1 MAKNLVLGYELDAT
15 ANTVILPGNIFAE
28 NIQLIT
34 DVDSGTII
42 YNFADPAKGFS
53 SVTFNESTE
62 KTSVVLDHDISSLS
76 SDTKLQIFVDGDN
89 SINVKDELLDP
100 VNKIRVSNPENLID
114 TDFEYGLQST
124 KWETL
129 ELSGNIPSFYA
140 SGTDGGLRAIN
151 RVESV
156 SGSNQISCYFD
167 EPHGLA
173 QGSPILIQG
182 LTSRNAEGKYL
193 ITSIIDDYAFIYKA
207 KGTQN
212 YTGNINGPYTTIDPG
227 QFYIGSQ
234 IAFDENEGIISDHAA
249 NSTLTI
255 TTPEAHGLQ
264 PDSSIYLLNTI
275 APKTV
280 RLTNNTATAP
290 DDRPYIDTQEQL
302 SLNLTADYTKTE
314 TKQLRGMYYK
324 KIDATN
330 VDVST
335 DRILWSGH
343 KLKEGDALLYVPS
356 NGDSPIGGLT
366 PMKIYHIRDVVS
378 EVSFKLCAN
387 DNSRNGN
394 APSMSAA
401 INLTSEGTYN
411 FGRGQFILAYW
422 QSYYYA
428 PRYNYYTQFYA
439 KGHRYS
445 NGGSGWDLRDS
456 TYYDAAKG
464 GYVGLMGDR
473 PDYFVLASNTTRNVY
488 STIHYRGWYYPW
500 DDSGQM
506 PNSDTYLGSSAMYDS
521 NNIADDKNFIE
532 DVTRY
537 SGLGYNWRKSSRASD
552 QYNSTYLSLYD
563 VGQYSSST
571 YSNSSLLNYDYYLIP
586 LKEDEEADTLYFPDG
601 TWTTGD
607 TLVTPSWSAPSGIYY
622 PTWTGTSNYSTN
634 YDNSYTQ
641 VPASTEY
648 EVLAVSPQRVKLTYT
663 GTNTRIGRVG
673 YGSQANSAVFSANTA
688 NQFYSSFYSPDHGIS
703 SADTATIT
711 TTGTLPTAG
720 SGALELDSES
730 NMAEMTAILDQTL
743 QDFCDGDTNHVQT
756 ILDGAG
762 YYYPIRYGQSF
773 PYVFSSSYLRLN
785 QGYVNESG
793 ISAASFNQSASDRNW
808 ATGNV
813 EDFLTGVANY
823 EGRGYNAKS
832 STAWV
837 RNKNVD
843 FYSWA
848 FAPPKDTLTD
858 FRPYTYIYHQSIL
871 SQYSINRTNLT
882 GTTWYYEARYALLS
896 YSSRRGAVVKV
907 RFWNEDWQSGTND
920 FSPTGYRPQYLSGT
934 GEDFLE
940 YNFVIQR
947 TNSDSYST
955 SEIQTLVQDM
965 ATALNT
971 DFIAPSLTA
980 GDTVGFTIINNDRFS
995 LKATGGQAIKLSDAG
1010 TPNTVFSLSGAAG
1023 FGILD
1028 GTYSIKNTP
1037 SDTTF
1042 TIETPFE
1049 AAPKEI
1055 TFNANTLVNSTDYW
1069 INIATGHNLL
1079 SGTPLV
1085 YSAASGQSNVGGL
1098 EDGSVYY
1105 AFVLDD
1111 NHFQLAEDI
1120 ASSISGDVIT
1130 LDNASQGIHSLTANV
1145 INGLVPATGNV
1156 TITSN
1161 KVTGDDTLFKRYY
1174 KPGDE
1179 FIYVDNSQT
1188 PGSLQTA
1195 TVAAITDD
1203 IEMYLTG
1210 DAPAE
1215 VTNSHYMIG
1224 TQVYTRPDGTFVH
1237 RPFDGGVEIT
1247 AGSSPDSQIIR
1258 QTRKYFRYQSGKGI
1272 QCSLAINFN
1281 PPRPFLS
1288 LTSSANVVTGTT
1300 EYPHGLANASSIEV
1314 SSATVEGYN
1323 GNHLVQ
1329 SVPDEF
1335 TITYNT
1341 DSDPAG
1347 GVAGG
1352 FPEYSVDG
1360 WLNSSVR
1367 AGLFDDQNGIF
1378 WEYDGATLYAVRR
1391 SSTQQI
1397 PGRIS
1402 ARNRSNI
1409 LTGTNTSFTSQ
1420 LVVGDKIVIRG
1431 MTYKI
1436 VKINSDL
1443 KLTIQPAYR
1452 GADSDNIIGT
1462 KTVDVRI
1469 PQTQWN
1475 EDVCDGT
1482 GPSGFVLDTK
1492 KIQMAYIDYSWYGA
1506 GKVRFGFKTSKGRVN
1521 YVHSFLHNNRLT
1533 EAYMRS
1539 GNVPARYEIENTGE
1553 VTYIPSLF
1561 HWGTS
1566 VIMDGTFD
1574 DDKAYQF
1581 TASSDTLTF
1590 TNGEANTATTNSAST
1605 LSYQYN
1611 RDKRTF
1617 EWFVNLNF
1625 PTSDAGKFN
1634 TGTKLYTTD
1643 EELDGHEVYRA
1654 FYSGS
1659 SYRVQIYIADGFNTP
1674 VNYPS
1679 VASGT
1684 EVSIGAPASGG
1695 EGDDTET
1702 LQNSIPLIS
1711 IRLAPSVDN
1720 SITGDLG
1727 ARDIINRMQ
1736 LQLKE
1741 AGVIVTHDSEVRL
1754 ILNGNLNNLN
1764 FEDVTSPSLSNL
1776 VTHDAGDDVI
1786 GGKVIYSFRASA
1798 GTSTTQDLSQV
1809 SDLGNSILGGDA
1821 VFPNGPDLITLA
1833 VQPLDTGDINSSTP
1847 YQTSARLTW
1856 TESQA

>member
-1 MAKNLVLGYELDAT
+1 MAKNLVLGYELDAE
-15 ANTVILPGNIFAE
+15 ANTVIIPGNVFAE
-28 NIQLIT
+28 KIQLIT

-42 YNFADPAKGFS
+42 YNFADPNKGFS
-53 SVTFNESTE
+53 SVSFNEATE
-62 KTSVVLDHDISSLS
+62 KTSIVLDQDISSLS
-76 SDTKLQIFVDGDN
+76 SNTKLQIFVDGDN

-151 RVESV
+151 RVVSI
-156 SGSNQISCYFD
+156 SGSNAVTCYFD

-193 ITSIIDDYAFIYKA
+193 ITSVIDDYAFTYKA

-212 YTGNINGPYTTIDPG
+212 YSGNINGPYTTIDPG

-234 IAFDENEGIISDHAA
+234 ITFDENEGMISDHGA
-249 NSTLTI
+249 NSTITI
-255 TTPEAHGLQ
+255 TTPEAHGFQ
-264 PDSSIYLLNTI
+264 RNSSVYLLNTI
-275 APKTV
+275 APKTIRV
-280 RLTNNTATAP
+280 TGNTASAP
-290 DDRPYIDTQEQL
+290 DGRPFIDSTA
-302 SLNLTADYTKTE
+302 SISTTLTADYTKTE

-330 VDVST
+330 VDVDG

-343 KLKEGDALLYVPS
+343 KLREGDALLYVPS

-366 PMKIYHIRDVVS
+366 PMKIYHIRDVIS

-387 DNSRNGN
+387 DNSRNSN

-411 FGRGQFILAYW
+411 FGRGQFMLAYW

-428 PRYNYYTQFYA
+428 LRYNYYTRFYA

-445 NGGSGWDLRDS
+445 NGGSGWDLRDA

-464 GYVGLMGDR
+464 GYVGLMGGR

-488 STIHYRGWYYPW
+488 STIHYRGFYYPW
-500 DDSGQM
+500 DDSGLM
-506 PNSDTYLGSSAMYDS
+506 PNSDTYLGSPAMYDS
-521 NNIADDKNFIE
+521 NNIADDKNFVE

-537 SGLGYNWRKSSRASD
+537 SGLGYNWSKSSRASD
-552 QYNSTYLSLYD
+552 QYYSTYLNLYN
-563 VGQYSSST
+563 VGQYTSIT

-601 TWTTGD
+601 TWETGD
-607 TLVTPSWSAPSGIYY
+607 TLVTPNWSSPAGLYY
-622 PTWTGTSNYSTN
+622 PTWTATNNYQTN
-634 YDNSYTQ
+634 YDSSYAQ
-641 VPASTEY
+641 VPANTEY
-648 EVLAVSPQRVKLTYT
+648 EVLAVSPQRVKLTYS
-663 GTNTRIGRVG
+663 GNNTRIGRIG
-673 YGSQANSAVFSANTA
+673 YGSQANSATFSANVS
-688 NQFYSSFYSPDHGIS
+688 NVLYSSFYSADHGIS
-703 SADTATIT
+703 AGDSATIT
-711 TTGTLPTAG
+711 TTGTLPAVDTSAK
-720 SGALELDSES
+720 ELDSTT
-730 NMAEMTAILDQTL
+730 NMADMTAILDSTL
-743 QDFCDGDTNHVQT
+743 QDFVDADTNHCPT
-756 ILDGAG
+756 ILDGSA
-762 YYYPIRYGQSF
+762 YYYPIRYGQSS
-773 PYVFSSSYLRLN
+773 PYILNSSYLRLN
-785 QGYVNESG
+785 SGYVSESG
-793 ISAASFNQSASDRNW
+793 IGATGTNQSAVDRNW

-813 EDFLTGVANY
+813 EDALKGVTNY

-832 STAWV
+832 STAWSQ
-837 RNKNVD
+837 NKSVD

-848 FAPPKDTLTD
+848 FAPPAGVLTD
-858 FRPYTYIYHQSIL
+858 WRPYTYIYQQSSL

-882 GTTWYYEARYALLS
+882 STNWYYEARYALLS
-896 YSSRRGAVVKV
+896 YSSRRGAIVKV

-920 FSPTGYRPQYLSGT
+920 FTPTGYRPQQVYGQA
-934 GEDFLE
+934 EDWLE
-940 YNFVIQR
+940 YNFIIQR
-947 TNSDSYST
+947 TNSDSYTT
-955 SEIQTLVQDM
+955 SEIQTLVSDM
-965 ATALNT
+965 AQALND
-971 DFIAPSLTA
+971 DFINPSLA
-980 GDTVGFTIINNDRFS
+980 SGDTVGFTVINNDRFS
-995 LKATGGQAIKLSDAG
+995 LKTPGGTAISLIDAG
-1010 TPNTVFSLSGAAG
+1010 APNTVFSLSGTAG
-1023 FGILD
+1023 FGVLD
-1028 GTYSIKNTP
+1028 GTYSIADIP
-1037 SDTTF
+1037 SETTF
-1042 TIETPFE
+1042 TVETPFE
-1049 AAPKEI
+1049 AAPKEL
-1055 TFNANTLVNSTDYW
+1055 TFNANTAVNSTDYW
-1069 INIATGHNLL
+1069 INVPAGHNLL

-1105 AFVLDD
+1105 SYVLDD
-1111 NHFQLAEDI
+1111 NHFQLAADV
-1120 ASSISGDVIT
+1120 ASSIAGDVIE
-1130 LDNASQGIHSLTANV
+1130 LDNVSTGIHTLTANV

-1156 TITSN
+1156 TVSSN

-1179 FIYVDNSQT
+1179 FIYVDNTNT

-1203 IEMYLTG
+1203 IEMYLSSA
-1210 DAPAE
+1210 APAE

-1224 TQVYTRPDGTFVH
+1224 TQIYTRPDGTFQH

-1300 EYPHGLANASSIEV
+1300 EYPHGLSNSTSIEV
-1314 SSATVEGYN
+1314 SSSTVDGYN
-1323 GNHLVQ
+1323 GTHLIQ
-1329 SVPDEF
+1329 SVPNEF

-1360 WLNSSVR
+1360 WVNSSVR

-1378 WEYDGATLYAVRR
+1378 WEYDGSTLYAVRR

-1397 PGRIS
+1397 PGRVS

-1409 LTGTNTSFTSQ
+1409 LTGTNTQFTSQ
-1420 LVVGDKIVIRG
+1420 LAVGDKIVIRG
-1431 MTYKI
+1431 MTYKV

-1443 KLTIQPAYR
+1443 KLTVQPAYR
-1452 GADSDNIIGT
+1452 GADSDNIIAT
-1462 KTVDVRI
+1462 KTVDVRV
-1469 PQTQWN
+1469 PQNQWN
-1475 EDVCDGT
+1475 EDICDGT
-1482 GPSGFVLDTK
+1482 GPSGFVLDVK

-1581 TASSDTLTF
+1581 TGSSDTLTF
-1590 TNGEANTATTNSAST
+1590 TNGESNTATTNSAST
-1605 LSYQYN
+1605 LSYQWN
-1611 RDKRTF
+1611 RNKRTY
-1617 EWFVNLNF
+1617 EWFVNLYF
-1625 PTSDAGKFN
+1625 PTTDAGKFN
-1634 TGTKLYTTD
+1634 TGTKLYTAD

-1674 VNYPS
+1674 INYPS
-1679 VASGT
+1679 VATST
-1684 EVSIGAPASGG
+1684 AVSIGAPASGG
-1695 EGDDTET
+1695 DDTET
-1702 LQNSIPLIS
+1702 LQNKIPLIS

-1720 SITGDLG
+1720 SITGNLG

-1741 AGVIVTHDSEVRL
+1741 AGVIVTHDSEVSL
-1754 ILNGNLNNLN
+1754 VLNGNLNNLN

-1776 VTHDAGDDVI
+1776 VTHDAGDDII
-1786 GGKVIYSFRASA
+1786 GGKTIYSFRASA

-1809 SDLGNSILGGDA
+1809 SDLGNSILGGDD
-1821 VFPNGPDLITLA
+1821 VFPNGPDLITIA
-1833 VQPLDTGDINSSTP
+1833 VQPLDTGDINSSNP
-1847 YQTSARLTW
+1847 YQASARLTW